1 MNQQKIE
8 DLLKRKIG
16 LAAGSIGSN
25 TIARVIHRR
34 MEACRIGEIEAYF
47 NLLQTSPEELEQ
59 LIEAAIVSETWF
71 FRDRGPFVFLSQY
84 LSSEWRL
91 KNRGKILRV
100 LSVPCATGEEP
111 YSIAIALMEA
121 GLTCKH
127 FTIDAVDI
135 SQKSLQKARKGIYR
149 QNSFRGMEQDYLKR
163 YFTQIGENEY
173 LLSDAV
179 IRAVNFWQGNL
190 LDPYFL
196 IDKAAYDIIFCRNV
210 LIYFD
215 RAAIETTNL
224 VLDRLLEPEGLLF
237 VGHAETGQI
246 SSSRFESIRYSFAF
260 AFRKRQQEDRSKK
273 HTEAARLNPTAPKAI
288 EAKKLLVTEQFGE
301 QKSAQLRDISPQ
313 PPTATP
319 NSQSNFPDL
328 GVARRLADLGE
339 LEAATTLCETYLSQ
353 NRVSVEAYVLLGQVH
368 QAAGKKE
375 QAEQYFQ
382 RAIYLEPNCYE
393 ALIHLAL
400 LKESRGDIAG
410 GAIIRRRIE
419 RLQKG

>member
-8 DLLKRKIG
+8 NLLRKKIG
-16 LAAGSIGSN
+16 LEAVSIGSN

-34 MEACRIGEIEAYF
+34 MEACGTREIETYF

-59 LIEAAIVSETWF
+59 LIEEAIVPETWF

-84 LSSEWRL
+84 VSSQWL
-91 KNRGKILRV
+91 LNNRGKMLRV

-121 GLTCKH
+121 GLSCKN

-135 SQKSLQKARKGIYR
+135 SQKSLLKAKQGIYR
-149 QNSFRGMEQDYLKR
+149 QNSFRGMEQDFLKR
-163 YFTQIGENEY
+163 YFTQIGNEY
-173 LLSDAV
+173 HLSDAV
-179 IRAVNFWQGNL
+179 IRTVNFLQGNL

-196 IDKAAYDIIFCRNV
+196 IDKFAYDIIFCRNV

-215 RAAIETTNL
+215 QTAIETTNL
-224 VLDRLLEPEGLLF
+224 LLDRLLDRQGLLF

-246 SSSRFESIRYSFAF
+246 SSSLFEPVRYSFAF
-260 AFRKRQQEDRSKK
+260 AFRKLQEEKTKK
-273 HTEAARLNPTAPKAI
+273 RKEAVPLKPAAPKAI
-288 EAKKLLVTEQFGE
+288 EAKKLPASEHFGVKTSAK
-301 QKSAQLRDISPQ
+301 KSDVSPI
-313 PPTATP
+313 P

-328 GVARRLADLGE
+328 GAARRLADLGQ
-339 LEAATTLCETYLSQ
+339 LEAATAICETYLSQ
-353 NRVSVEAYVLLGQVH
+353 NRLSVEAYVLLGQVH

-382 RAIYLEPNCYE
+382 RAIYLDPNCYE

-410 GAIIRRRIE
+410 GAIIRQRIE

>member
-8 DLLKRKIG
+8 NLLRKKIG
-16 LAAGSIGSN
+16 LEAVSIGSN

-34 MEACRIGEIEAYF
+34 MEACGTREIETYF

-59 LIEAAIVSETWF
+59 LIEEAIVPETWF

-84 LSSEWRL
+84 VSSQWL
-91 KNRGKILRV
+91 LNNRGKMLRV

-121 GLTCKH
+121 GLSCKN

-135 SQKSLQKARKGIYR
+135 SQKSLLKAKQGIYR
-149 QNSFRGMEQDYLKR
+149 QNSFRGIEQDFLKR
-163 YFTQIGENEY
+163 YFTQRENEY
-173 LLSDAV
+173 HLSDAV
-179 IRAVNFWQGNL
+179 RRTVNFMQGNL

-215 RAAIETTNL
+215 KLAIETTNL
-224 VLDRLLEPEGLLF
+224 VLDRLLYRQGLLF

-246 SSSRFESIRYSFAF
+246 SSSLFEPVRYSFAF
-260 AFRKRQQEDRSKK
+260 AFRKLQEEKTKK
-273 HTEAARLNPTAPKAI
+273 RKEAVPLKPAAPKAI
-288 EAKKLLVTEQFGE
+288 EAKKLPASEHFGVKTSAK
-301 QKSAQLRDISPQ
+301 KSDVSPI
-313 PPTATP
+313 P

-328 GVARRLADLGE
+328 GAARRLADLGQ
-339 LEAATTLCETYLSQ
+339 LEAATALCETYLSQ

-410 GAIIRRRIE
+410 GAIIRQRIE

>member
-8 DLLKRKIG
+8 NLLRKKIG
-16 LAAGSIGSN
+16 LEAVSIGSN

-34 MEACRIGEIEAYF
+34 MEACGTREIETYF

-59 LIEAAIVSETWF
+59 LIEEAIVPETWF

-84 LSSEWRL
+84 VSSQWL
-91 KNRGKILRV
+91 LNNRGKMLRV

-121 GLTCKH
+121 GLSCKN

-135 SQKSLQKARKGIYR
+135 SQKSLLKAKQGIYR
-149 QNSFRGMEQDYLKR
+149 QNSFRGMEQDFLKR
-163 YFTQIGENEY
+163 YFTQIGNEY
-173 LLSDAV
+173 HLSDAV
-179 IRAVNFWQGNL
+179 IRTVNFLQGNL

-196 IDKAAYDIIFCRNV
+196 IDKFAYDIIFCRNV

-215 RAAIETTNL
+215 RAAIETTNI
-224 VLDRLLEPEGLLF
+224 VLDRLLEPQGLLF

-246 SSSRFESIRYSFAF
+246 SSLRFEPVRYSFAF
-260 AFRKRQQEDRSKK
+260 AFRKLQQEEKTKK
-273 HTEAARLNPTAPKAI
+273 RKEAVPLKPAAPKAI
-288 EAKKLLVTEQFGE
+288 EAKKLPASEHFNLKTSGNI
-301 QKSAQLRDISPQ
+301 RDISPIAAQ
-313 PPTATP
+313 TTP
-319 NSQSNFPDL
+319 NSPSNFPDL
-328 GVARRLADLGE
+328 GAARRLADLGQ
-339 LEAATTLCETYLSQ
+339 LEAATALCETFLSQ

-410 GAIIRRRIE
+410 GAIIRQRIE